1 MILKNSFFLILF
13 IFSSTVFAKE
23 VRVGLFGLIPY
34 AYEEDGKTSGILYDF
49 LNEVDKE
56 LKNLKFS
63 YRIYPYNRLLEELK
77 SGSVD
82 LALFYSNEKA
92 GTAKYQYHES
102 LGNVNYVVGINRFD
116 PKNKN
121 FKIGVIGAASYG
133 DEIDSLDEK
142 RKISLKDYAQGI
154 RMLEYLR
161 LTHLVMPSTGKNH
174 YCQNDKIRCPD
185 KFFKNSIK
193 INEKNN
199 WLHLGD
205 NLSSKE
211 KELIKK
217 AHDKVIKRM
226 NLKYLHDLLK

>member
-1 MILKNSFFLILF
+1 MKNFFFPFLF
-13 IFSSTVFAKE
+13 IFSANVFAKE
-23 VRVGLFGLIPY
+23 VKVGLFGFIPY
-34 AYEEDGKTSGILYDF
+34 AYEENGKITGILYDF
-49 LNEVDKE
+49 LNDIDKE
-56 LKNLKFS
+56 IRPLKFT

-77 SGSVD
+77 SGNVD

-92 GTAKYQYHES
+92 GTTKYQYHES
-102 LGNVNYVVGINRFD
+102 LGNINYVVGINSFD
-116 PKNKN
+116 PKNEN

-133 DEIDSLDEK
+133 DEIDHLDEK
-142 RKISLKDYAQGI
+142 KKIFLKDYAQGI

-185 KFFKNSIK
+185 KFFRNSTK

-205 NLSSKE
+205 NLTPKE
-211 KELIKK
+211 KQLIKK
-217 AHDKVIKRM
+217 AHDQVIKKK